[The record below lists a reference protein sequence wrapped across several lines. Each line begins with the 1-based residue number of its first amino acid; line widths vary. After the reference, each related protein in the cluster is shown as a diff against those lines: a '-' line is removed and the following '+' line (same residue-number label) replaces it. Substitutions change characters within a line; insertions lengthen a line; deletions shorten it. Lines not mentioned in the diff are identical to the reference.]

1 MIDVLATST
10 TVVSDASYAQ
20 TRATAPRTW
29 SEEFTRGHG
38 QRQRSCVT
46 DGTVAR
52 SQGECTSDEA
62 RQRVGTI
69 EVACEASSCERYI
82 WIIAPM
88 HNSTL
93 GIECGFQLV
102 EGGVCVNCSVEPGG
116 KAKRIATWLVSTKR
130 QAVRAYGA
138 LLCNRIV
145 SLQHEP
151 TFLALGF
158 SGAICNREISRR
170 SKKHIQGNAYQRR
183 STSSRRSWCCNG
195 SWIC

>member
-1 MIDVLATST
+1 MRTGEHEEHQRLRAAPPYLARQAQCGMPGTTVIDVLVTST

-102 EGGVCVNCSVEPGG
+102 EGGVCVNCSVEPG
-116 KAKRIATWLVSTKR
+116 ARPNVS
-130 QAVRAYGA
+130 
-138 LLCNRIV
+138 
-145 SLQHEP
+145 QH
-151 TFLALGF
+151 G
-158 SGAICNREISRR
+158 
-170 SKKHIQGNAYQRR
+170 
-183 STSSRRSWCCNG
+183 
-195 SWIC
+195 